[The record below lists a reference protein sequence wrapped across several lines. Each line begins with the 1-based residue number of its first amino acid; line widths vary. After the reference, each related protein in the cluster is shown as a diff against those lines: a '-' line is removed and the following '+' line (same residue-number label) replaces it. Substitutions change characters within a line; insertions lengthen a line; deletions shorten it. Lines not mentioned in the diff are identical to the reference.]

1 MGTLIKLAQIFIKP
15 SCKALNIYK
24 PYWRT
29 DVHMQNSVGL
39 GSVWVWSWVTSSREH
54 IHKRCGTD
62 FLNHLFH
69 LYCSL
74 ADYVIYNW
82 SHALSFMLF
91 LKIALIVSFSHDSG
105 ADSPTC
111 SNGVTPTNKNKSHN
125 KYTGVSSASSSPSSS
140 PSSVNYS
147 ESNSTDSTK
156 SQPHSAT
163 SNQETRSVLLLLGLV
178 PDFEPER
185 KTECAVECKQGQA
198 YKIELVFKCCVLTFS
213 RDPLCCWQCV
223 FVCWQW

>member
-1 MGTLIKLAQIFIKP
+1 MGLD
-15 SCKALNIYK
+15 YE
-24 PYWRT
+24 
-29 DVHMQNSVGL
+29 
-39 GSVWVWSWVTSSREH
+39 WVWSWVTSSREH
-54 IHKRCGTD
+54 IHKRCGAD
-62 FLNHLFH
+62 CFLNHLFH
-69 LYCSL
+69 LYCSWV
-74 ADYVIYNW
+74 DYITYNW
-82 SHALSFMLF
+82 SDALSFILF
-91 LKIALIVSFSHDSG
+91 LKIVLITSFSPHDSG

-163 SNQETRSVLLLLGLV
+163 SNQETRSVLFGLV
-178 PDFEPER
+178 AGFLSLSQ
-185 KTECAVECKQGQA
+185 TEKYRICGPMQA
-198 YKIELVFKCCVLTFS
+198 SHAYQIELVLKCCVLTFW
-213 RDPLCCWQCV
+213 RDQLCCWQCI